1 MACAM
6 ARLYARGADLTKK
19 MSGVAKT
26 LGREVNRRRTKV
38 SNLSRKVSNLNP
50 SADARSSKNQWILPL
65 TSIFSTTAPAAR
77 LQRDKC
83 RDSLKRVDV
92 GRR

>member
-26 LGREVNRRRTKV
+26 LGREVNRRRT
-38 SNLSRKVSNLNP
+38 KVSNLNP